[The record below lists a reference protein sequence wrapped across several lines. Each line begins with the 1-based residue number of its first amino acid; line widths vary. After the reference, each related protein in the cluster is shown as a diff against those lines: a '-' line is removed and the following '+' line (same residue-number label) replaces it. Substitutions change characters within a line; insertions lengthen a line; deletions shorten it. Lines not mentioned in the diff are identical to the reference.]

1 MGYTKGIDY
10 DDIVIIDSVFRN
22 TDKKLQ
28 SQFKSVGLAH
38 TDFHP
43 FMTDYDFIYQ
53 FLDKWGKN

>member
-43 FMTDYDFIYQ
+43 FMTDYDFI
-53 FLDKWGKN
+53 